1 MPKNRDSL
9 NFIMSYQHQRL
20 AKGRWFELSL
30 AEQLANVGSEVER
43 VINWRNKGNVQYSQ
57 LAFER
62 TLELLSLTIDDPKNR
77 FRLKE
82 PTRLYELLVD
92 YFVGD
97 NIYGSSD
104 EFLHKYF
111 LAFAYA
117 ARSGR

>member
-1 MPKNRDSL
+1 
-9 NFIMSYQHQRL
+9 MSYQHQEL

-30 AEQLANVGSEVER
+30 IEQLANVGSEVER
-43 VINWRNKGNVQYSQ
+43 TINWKNKGNEQYSE

-62 TLELLSLTIDDPKNR
+62 ALELLSLTIDDPKNK

-92 YFVGD
+92 YFAGD
-97 NIYGSSD
+97 NSYGTSD

-111 LAFAYA
+111 LAFVYA
-117 ARSGR
+117 ARVGR